1 MSRPEEPRHCEQQE
15 LAVGW
20 ALHTLEPTDEAVF
33 RAHLAGCERCQA
45 TVRDT
50 EEVGAALALGVRQV
64 QPPDVL
70 GERIRELAG
79 EAGSGPLG
87 TFSLRRRGR
96 RVTARWPL
104 LAAAAAVLV
113 LVALSVGLGLRAV
126 QLDAKRDIAAQRA
139 AELSEVVELAADP
152 ATRTIELNG
161 PDGRLLARLLVG
173 PDSRVLLPLG
183 LPANRTS
190 DQTYVLWGLR
200 PGEPVPL
207 RTFDVPAEPSAV
219 QPVGPDATADS
230 FVGYAVSLEPG
241 RTMPAVPSKVLA
253 SGQVES

>member
-1 MSRPEEPRHCEQQE
+1 MSSSDKPRHCEQQE

-20 ALHTLEPTDEAVF
+20 ALHTLEPADEAVF
-33 RAHLAGCERCQA
+33 RAHLPGCERCQA
-45 TVRDT
+45 TVRDA

-79 EAGSGPLG
+79 EAGSGAPG

-104 LAAAAAVLV
+104 LAAAAVLV

-139 AELSEVVELAADP
+139 AELSEVLELAADP

-161 PDGRLLARLLVG
+161 PDGRPLARLLVG

-200 PGEPVPL
+200 PGDPVPL

-241 RTMPAVPSKVLA
+241 RTMPAAPSKVLA